1 MTTPTV
7 EVMDVDQA
15 RARREAVLAAVG
27 GDEEA
32 LRARAATYAL
42 NARELAAL
50 EELDELDFLL
60 GRDDTR

>member
-7 EVMDVDQA
+7 EIMDVERA
-15 RARREAVLAAVG
+15 KARRADVLASVG

-32 LRARAATYAL
+32 LRVRAASYGLT
-42 NARELAAL
+42 ARELAAL

-60 GRDDTR
+60 GRDD